1 MNEATCKDAKDNPE
15 KTSGSLEEAKTKL
28 KEELEKFQDAGE
40 KILDQYENIAK
51 IQKTNY

>member
-28 KEELEKFQDAGE
+28 KEELDLKYIR
-40 KILDQYENIAK
+40 KLLIRNCILQIL
-51 IQKTNY
+51 